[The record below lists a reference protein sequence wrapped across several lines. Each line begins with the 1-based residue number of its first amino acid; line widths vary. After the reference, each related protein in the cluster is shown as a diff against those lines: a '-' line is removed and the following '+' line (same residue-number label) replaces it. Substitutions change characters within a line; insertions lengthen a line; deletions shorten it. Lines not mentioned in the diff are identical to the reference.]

1 MAFGG
6 EGGNTEHRHL
16 AGQEYSVISELFHL
30 LYQAKTPR
38 IRQKHHKTGK
48 ITNLLKIQSEKKSM
62 NVNVPIANSLLLI

>member
-1 MAFGG
+1 MVFWG

-38 IRQKHHKTGK
+38 SRQKHHKTGK
-48 ITNLLKIQSEKKSM
+48 ITNLLKIQSGRKT
-62 NVNVPIANSLLLI
+62 

>member
-30 LYQAKTPR
+30 LYQAKTPQ